1 MLWSVLLPFLAA
13 LVAVPLVRRL
23 GAGAAWLLAA
33 VPTILFVRLLRALPI
48 APGEAVLESRPW
60 VSSLGVELGFRLDG
74 LSATFALLIT
84 GIGALV
90 LVYAGEY
97 LAHDRRLGRFL
108 ATLLAFM
115 GSMLGVVLADDLI
128 TLFVFWELTS
138 VTSYLLIGFDHE
150 RPGARDA
157 ALKAL
162 LVTGGG
168 GLAVLAGLLL
178 LGLVGGDLTAGGGFV
193 GSLSA
198 LEAVDVRGHWAYP
211 AILMLVVLGAATK
224 SAQVPFHFWLPEAM
238 AAPTP
243 VSAYLHSATMVK
255 AGVYLLAR
263 LHPQLGQTVEWEWLV
278 GGLGLVTMLV
288 AAGMAL
294 GQTDLKKILAYST
307 VAVLGILTMLIGV
320 GTTYAIKTAVV
331 FLVAHALYKAALFMV
346 AGNVDHE
353 TGTRDV
359 TTLGGLRRLMPWTAA
374 AGLLAALSK
383 AGAPPMF
390 GFIGKELLYKAKLD
404 LEVIGGW
411 LVIAAVIANVA
422 LVATALLVSVKPF
435 WGRSRPTPKEAHE
448 APFGM
453 LLGPV
458 VLAVTGVV
466 VGLLPAPFEH
476 ALGSAMATAVAGRP
490 VVMDLKLWH
499 GLNVDALMVLGLSL
513 VTLAAGTALYL
524 VLRRRLAGAATVVS
538 ALGRVGPARVF
549 DRAVDALP
557 GGAARVTAMVPIG
570 RLRFAILTSLIVA
583 VGLAAAPLVMRTP
596 LVVVDLGPTPEVHEV
611 LLALLAATGA
621 LATVVLRS
629 RLAGVASLGVTGL
642 AIALLFVA
650 YGAPDLAMTQIAVES
665 LSVILLALVFAGLA
679 PVVRRSG
686 PAGRL
691 RDAVVATAAGAVAA
705 VTVVVTAGVR
715 LDAEV
720 ARYYLESSVP
730 LAYGRN
736 VVNVILVDFRA
747 LDTMGEIVVVAVA
760 GLGVAALLAAG
771 RRRRA
776 SREEP

>member
-1 MLWSVLLPFLAA
+1 MLWSILLPFLAA
-13 LVAVPLVRRL
+13 LVAVPLVRVMGGRS
-23 GAGAAWLLAA
+23 AWPLAA
-33 VPTILFVRLLRALPI
+33 VPAALFARLLLALPI
-48 APGEAVLESRPW
+48 APGQVVLESYPW
-60 VSSLGVELGFRLDG
+60 VPSLGVELGFRLDG

-90 LVYAGEY
+90 LVYAGGY

-115 GSMLGVVLADDLI
+115 GAMLGVVLADDLI

-150 RPGARDA
+150 RDGARSA

-162 LVTGGG
+162 LVTGAG
-168 GLAVLAGLLL
+168 GLALLAGLLL
-178 LGLVGGDLTAGGGFV
+178 LGLAGGDLVADGRFL

-211 AILMLVVLGAATK
+211 AILALVVLGAATK

-263 LHPQLGQTVEWEWLV
+263 LHPQLGQTIQWEWLV

-288 AAGMAL
+288 AAGMAI

-353 TGTRDV
+353 SGTRDV
-359 TTLGGLRRLMPWTAA
+359 TVLGGLRRAMPWTAA
-374 AGLLAALSK
+374 AGLLAAASK

-404 LEVIGGW
+404 IDVIGGW
-411 LVIAAVIANVA
+411 LVVAAVVANVA

-435 WGRSRPTPKEAHE
+435 WGRPRPTPKTAHE
-448 APFGM
+448 APLGM

-458 VLAVTGVV
+458 VLAVAGVV

-499 GLNVDALMVLGLSL
+499 GMNVDALTVLALSL
-513 VTLAAGTALYL
+513 VTLSAGAALYL
-524 VLRRRLAGAATVVS
+524 VLRRRLAGVAAVVH
-538 ALGRVGPARVF
+538 AFGRFGPARMF
-549 DRAVDALP
+549 EWAIDSLP
-557 GGAARVTAMVPIG
+557 GGAARVTAAVPVG
-570 RLRFAILTSLIVA
+570 RLRFAILTSLVVA
-583 VGLAAAPLVMRTP
+583 VTLAATPLLMRTS
-596 LVVVDLGPTPEVHEV
+596 VMAVDLGPTPKVHEV
-611 LLALLAATGA
+611 LLALLAAAGA
-621 LATVVLRS
+621 VATVVVRS
-629 RLAGVASLGVTGL
+629 RLAAVASLGVTGL
-642 AIALLFVA
+642 AIAMLFVA
-650 YGAPDLAMTQIAVES
+650 FGAPDLAMTQIAVES
-665 LSVILLALVFAGLA
+665 LSVILLVLVFAGLA

-686 PAGRL
+686 RAARL
-691 RDAVVATAAGAVAA
+691 RDAVVASVAGAVAA
-705 VTVVVTAGVR
+705 VAVIVAAGVR
-715 LDAEV
+715 LDADV

-747 LDTMGEIVVVAVA
+747 LDTLGEIVVVAVA

-776 SREEP
+776 SKEEP

>member
-1 MLWSVLLPFLAA
+1 MLWSVLLPFVTA
-13 LVAVPLVRRL
+13 LVAGPLVRRL
-23 GAGAAWLLAA
+23 GPRASWLLAA
-33 VPTILFVRLLRALPI
+33 VPAALFVRLVRLLPVE
-48 APGEAVLESRPW
+48 PGRELLEARPW
-60 VSSLGVELGFRLDG
+60 VPSLGVELGFRLDG

-90 LVYAGEY
+90 LVYAGGY
-97 LAHDRRLGRFL
+97 LANDRRLGRFL

-115 GSMLGVVLADDLI
+115 GAMLGVVLADDLI

-138 VTSYLLIGFDHE
+138 VTSYLLIGYDHE
-150 RPGARDA
+150 RAGARAA

-162 LVTGGG
+162 LVTGAG
-168 GLAVLAGLLL
+168 GLALLAGLLL
-178 LGLVGGDLTAGGGFV
+178 LGLAGGDLAADGGFV

-211 AILMLVVLGAATK
+211 AILVLVVLGAATK

-278 GGLGLVTMLV
+278 GGVGLVTMLA

-359 TTLGGLRRLMPWTAA
+359 TTLGGLRGLMPWTAA
-374 AGLLAALSK
+374 AGLMAALSK

-390 GFIGKELLYKAKLD
+390 GFIGKELLYKTKLD

-411 LVIAAVIANVA
+411 LIIAAVAANVA

-435 WGRSRPTPKEAHE
+435 WGRTRPTPKAAHE

-466 VGLLPAPFEH
+466 VGLLPAPFER

-499 GLNVDALMVLGLSL
+499 GLNVDALTVLALSL
-513 VTLAAGTALYL
+513 VTLAAGASLYII
-524 VLRRRLAGAATVVS
+524 LRRRLAGTAAVVS
-538 ALGRVGPARVF
+538 ALGRFGPARMF
-549 DRAVDALP
+549 ERTVDALP
-557 GGAARVTAMVPIG
+557 GAAARLTSWVPIG
-570 RLRFAILTSLIVA
+570 RLRFAILTSLSVA
-583 VGLAAAPLVMRTP
+583 VGLAATP
-596 LVVVDLGPTPEVHEV
+596 LLLRTSAITVDLGPTPEVHEV
-611 LLALLAATGA
+611 VLALLAAVGA
-621 LATVVLRS
+621 LATVVVRS
-629 RLAGVASLGVTGL
+629 RLAAVASLGVTGL
-642 AIALLFVA
+642 AIAMLFVA
-650 YGAPDLAMTQIAVES
+650 FGAPDLAMTQIAVES
-665 LSVILLALVFAGLA
+665 LSVILLVLVFAGLA

-686 PAGRL
+686 VVGRL
-691 RDAVVATAAGAVAA
+691 RDAVVASAAGAVAA
-705 VTVVVTAGVR
+705 AAVIVAAGVR

-776 SREEP
+776 SKEEP